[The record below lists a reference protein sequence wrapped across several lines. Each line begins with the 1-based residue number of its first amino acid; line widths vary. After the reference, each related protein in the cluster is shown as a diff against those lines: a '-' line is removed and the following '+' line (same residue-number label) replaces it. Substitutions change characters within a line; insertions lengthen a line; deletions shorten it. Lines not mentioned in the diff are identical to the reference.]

1 MTPDLDA
8 LRAAMVD
15 AILDTPMQP
24 VKPTTGQLV
33 DAILAHPKVAAL
45 LAEDARTLP
54 LDVEAVIQRIEEEMP
69 GTFVWRQ
76 DVVAHLR
83 AAVSGRSASEPLDA
97 LLPWIASQYEVHGRT
112 EWHLLNCIY
121 RKTWPMGG
129 EDEPGCIAL
138 RAALSTDRSASP
150 TVHCEGD
157 AGDNVCGDIRP
168 HLPHDIFAPPDR
180 SAEG

>member
-45 LAEDARTLP
+45 LAEDARSDP
-54 LDVEAVIQRIEEEMP
+54 LDWSPLLDITHEEDGSWSVSVKAMRGHVGAADTLQQAIVEAADAAEAWVGAAYDRMP
-69 GTFVWRQ
+69 DMQ
-76 DVVAHLR
+76 
-83 AAVSGRSASEPLDA
+83 
-97 LLPWIASQYEVHGRT
+97 
-112 EWHLLNCIY
+112 
-121 RKTWPMGG
+121 
-129 EDEPGCIAL
+129 DEP
-138 RAALSTDRSASP
+138 
-150 TVHCEGD
+150 
-157 AGDNVCGDIRP
+157 
-168 HLPHDIFAPPDR
+168 PPYDR